1 MTLDFQVFFALLQNV
16 NTAKNV
22 LVTNAIVTNCGL
34 VSYMHNSS
42 SQEPFAVFF
51 PVLFLSTQSCP
62 CCFMVKKICFPNLNA
77 LALDGFC
84 FLQFCDVAKLAIIHK
99 RNYPNLATGQGG
111 T

>member
-42 SQEPFAVFF
+42 SQDPFALFF
-51 PVLFLSTQSCP
+51 QCSSSPPNLVLAS
-62 CCFMVKKICFPNLNA
+62 FMVKKICFPNLNA
-77 LALDGFC
+77 LALDGFH

>member
-1 MTLDFQVFFALLQNV
+1 MELVNLDLWAWALGRLTLKKKLIIKIQCFQFAMTLDFQVFFALLQNV

-51 PVLFLSTQSCP
+51 QCSSSP
-62 CCFMVKKICFPNLNA
+62 PNLV
-77 LALDGFC
+77 LAASG
-84 FLQFCDVAKLAIIHK
+84 
-99 RNYPNLATGQGG
+99 
-111 T
+111 